1 MRILFTIS
9 VVAFVAL
16 LWASVST
23 AQYIRRTRARRKLL
37 EEFAAEHAAR
47 LAEPPSGFAPVKIL
61 TVPEPVVARKPVV
74 FAETAA
80 VEPPPIPEPV
90 AEIPPPPLPE
100 METIAT
106 PVTAA
111 PSAARW
117 PLSRHRASSAA
128 VPIFVEPEPEFVEVA
143 AASALEPVPMVK
155 RPPASVTQRPYSA
168 YFSNDMGDLSD
179 PEPGSSRFSR
189 FRERF
194 KQS

>member
-61 TVPEPVVARKPVV
+61 AVPEPVVIREPVT
-74 FAETAA
+74 FANPAA
-80 VEPPPIPEPV
+80 VKPPPIPEPV
-90 AEIPPPPLPE
+90 AEVPPPPMPE
-100 METIAT
+100 TVEAH
-106 PVTAA
+106 VVEA
-111 PSAARW
+111 PFEARW
-117 PLSRHRASSAA
+117 PLARHRASSAA
-128 VPIFVEPEPEFVEVA
+128 VPIFAEPSPEPVEVA
-143 AASALEPVPMVK
+143 EAQAPEPASMLK

-168 YFSNDMGDLSD
+168 YFSDDMGDLSD

-189 FRERF
+189 FKERF
-194 KQS
+194 KHS

>member
-37 EEFAAEHAAR
+37 EEFAAERAAR

-61 TVPEPVVARKPVV
+61 PVPEPAAAPLV
-74 FAETAA
+74 FVDSAA
-80 VEPPPIPEPV
+80 AEPPPIPEPL
-90 AEIPPPPLPE
+90 AEVPPPPMPE
-100 METIAT
+100 
-106 PVTAA
+106 TAVE
-111 PSAARW
+111 PSTAEPRW
-117 PLSRHRASSAA
+117 PLSRHRVASSAS
-128 VPIFVEPEPEFVEVA
+128 VPVYVQPETEPELEPVA
-143 AASALEPVPMVK
+143 AAQAPALPFK

-168 YFSNDMGDLSD
+168 YFSDDMGDLSD